1 MFARRHSEI
10 GSALF
15 SVPDAMFLNYIV
27 RAFTI
32 VFGVT
37 APKPEDERRYGWI
50 ILIAFLAIAACSV
63 GLVTALARLML
74 R

>member
-1 MFARRHSEI
+1 
-10 GSALF
+10 
-15 SVPDAMFLNYIV
+15 MFLNYIV

-63 GLVTALARLML
+63 GLVVTLARLIL